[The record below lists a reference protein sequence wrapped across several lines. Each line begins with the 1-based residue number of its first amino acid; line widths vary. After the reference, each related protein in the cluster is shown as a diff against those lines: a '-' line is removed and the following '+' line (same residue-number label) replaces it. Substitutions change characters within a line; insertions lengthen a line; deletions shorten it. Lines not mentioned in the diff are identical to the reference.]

1 METTMHNQ
9 KVISGN
15 RKTGSQTKKL
25 NRITTFCGWLTIG
38 LVFLLGELF
47 VAIASQWTDVTEW
60 IPVLG
65 TSCLLIFVVLASI
78 LGMLSRD

>member
-1 METTMHNQ
+1 MHNQ
-9 KVISGN
+9 VISGN
-15 RKTGSQTKKL
+15 RKTGSQTKKI
-25 NRITTFCGWLTIG
+25 NRIITFCGWLTLG
-38 LVFLLGELF
+38 LVFFLGELF
-47 VAIASQWTDVTEW
+47 VAIASQWADVTEW

>member
-1 METTMHNQ
+1 MHNQ

-47 VAIASQWTDVTEW
+47 VAIASQWADVAGW
-60 IPVLG
+60 IPVLA